1 MINVRTIRKLVN
13 NDGLTLKR
21 GKIINYKTG
30 YQVATEGKE
39 ATTPEETMKIIKEY
53 KGNCGVWFSN
63 GIYYIDRSHREATL
77 KTALEVGRQCNQQS
91 ILRWRDKGL
100 VWC

>member
-1 MINVRTIRKLVN
+1 MINIRTIRKLKD
-13 NDGLTLKR
+13 NDGLTLR
-21 GKIINYKTG
+21 CGKIINYKSG

-39 ATTPEETMKIIKEY
+39 ATTAEAAMKAVKEY
-53 KGNCGVWFSN
+53 NGDCGIWFSN

-77 KTALEVGRQCNQQS
+77 KAALEVGRQCNQQS

>member
-1 MINVRTIRKLVN
+1 MINVRTIRKLKE

-21 GKIINYKTG
+21 GKIINYKSG

-39 ATTPEETMKIIKEY
+39 ATTAEAAMKIIKEY